1 MQLHASQPFNNNK
14 QQQQQLLNNMGYH
27 WNTDSHIL

>member
-1 MQLHASQPFNNNK
+1 MQLHASQSFNNNK
-14 QQQQQLLNNMGYH
+14 QQQQQLLNNLGYR